1 MRRAL
6 VTATLAALAA
16 LATAGAA
23 KAAAPPLQAF
33 FTKLD
38 RLAATHAPVGAAAA
52 EDRAKLPSGSADSP
66 RGPLYARI
74 AWWGDSAIVADGYT
88 GAVRARLQA
97 RFGDGG
103 PGLVQLMPPFDGYLH
118 KRARLKRHG
127 WETWSVLTGGLKTGR
142 YGYAG
147 VVAQSFGGAS
157 TTFTARDDL
166 GGAVQPFEVV
176 ELLYRGTPKGGLM
189 QIFAGSDAAPAY
201 SKRATADPSTDLAW
215 RVPLSTPAAEVKIRA
230 GGGGLTRLYGV
241 VFESKAGGVVLDTM
255 GILGVRARRWLRQD
269 PKHFARQV
277 SLRRP
282 DLLVFNFGGNERVDP
297 ALTAASHAQEL
308 VDLIQRARAGAPEAS
323 CLIIG
328 PHPHGVWVKRK
339 LVLDPK
345 LDKIYAGQRQAAQT
359 TGCAFLD
366 TVALMGGGDAA
377 MAEMKARRW
386 IGADLSHL
394 TPAGH
399 REVGRRMADW
409 LLGTYDLW
417 HTAKQAAAAAA
428 AKPASPGDG
437 AGEVDGGAAEP
448 APHAAAPSGPDATP

>member
-1 MRRAL
+1 MRAAPL
-6 VTATLAALAA
+6 NAALLGLTSVLVAP
-16 LATAGAA
+16 LARAD
-23 KAAAPPLQAF
+23 APPLQAF
-33 FTKLD
+33 FEKLE
-38 RLAATHAPVGAAAA
+38 RLEQRAAATASAAPA
-52 EDRAKLPSGSADSP
+52 PGSP
-66 RGPLYARI
+66 HGPLYARI

-103 PGLVQLMPPFDGYLH
+103 PGLLQLMPPFDGYLH

-142 YGYAG
+142 YGYGG

-157 TTFTARDDL
+157 TTYTAQDRT
-166 GGAVQPFEVV
+166 GAATKPFEVV
-176 ELLYRGTPKGGLM
+176 ELLYRGSPKGGLM
-189 QIFAGSDAAPAY
+189 QIFAGSDAKPAH
-201 SKRATADPSTDLAW
+201 SKRATADPSADLAW
-215 RVPLSTPAAEVKIRA
+215 RVTLDPPAPEVKVRA

-269 PKHFARQV
+269 PEHFAHQV
-277 SLRRP
+277 RLRHP

-297 ALTAASHAQEL
+297 ALTAASHAKEL
-308 VDLIQRARAGAPEAS
+308 IELIQRARAGAPEAS
-323 CLIIG
+323 CLVIG
-328 PHPHGVWVKRK
+328 PHPHGVWVQRR
-339 LVLDPK
+339 LVVDPK
-345 LDKIYAGQRQAAQT
+345 LDKIYAGQRQAAQA

-366 TVALMGGGDAA
+366 TVTLMGGKDTA
-377 MAEMKARRW
+377 MTAMKTNRW

-409 LLGTYDLW
+409 LLNTYDLW
-417 HTAKQAAAAAA
+417 RTARRAAEAAATSAQ
-428 AKPASPGDG
+428 PGDQG
-437 AGEVDGGAAEP
+437 ATPQPTEAP
-448 APHAAAPSGPDATP
+448 APSEQAPTPDAAP